1 MASEIFQRLS
11 HYYHGDKEPQPLI
24 SVTTAVWCSILCTVL
39 YVVPLYTSKATRPAP
54 TLSRDAPSLIKARI
68 RAVMVSC
75 FCCSLAAFYVIVYS
89 GKHTPAEALKLL
101 GWWPVGFLE
110 IGKSLLLTALL
121 FMGPLF
127 EMGIAEGR
135 WRSWVRGK
143 NLIHTLQTWV
153 GWRNFVAGPITEE
166 ITFRSIIIAIH
177 LMANMTP
184 NQIVFLT
191 PLYFGIA
198 HINHFYETK
207 LAQPNIAL
215 TPVLIRS
222 LFQFTYTTIF
232 GWYATFLYLRTGSL
246 LTVILVHAFCNYCG
260 LPRLWGRVE
269 TSIPIESTLI
279 RAAKFDEDERLSN
292 DTNEDTGIGWTAA
305 YYIILLAGVVLFRSQ
320 FWPLTESSKALVSF
334 STKTH

>member
-1 MASEIFQRLS
+1 MASGLFERLR
-11 HYYHGDKEPQPLI
+11 HYYHGDKEPEPLI
-24 SVTTAVWCSILCTVL
+24 SVATAVWCSILCTIL
-39 YVVPLYTSKATRPAP
+39 YVAPLYTSKATRPGP

-75 FCCSLAAFYVIVYS
+75 FFCSIATFYFIVHS
-89 GKHTPAEALKLL
+89 GRSTPLQGLQLL
-101 GWWPVGFLE
+101 GWWPIGLPE
-110 IGKSLLLTALL
+110 IGKSLLLTAML

-135 WRSWVRGK
+135 WRNWVRGR
-143 NLIHTLQTWV
+143 TLVQTLRSWT
-153 GWRNFVAGPITEE
+153 GWRNYVAGPITEE
-166 ITFRSIIIAIH
+166 VTFRSIITVIH
-177 LMANMTP
+177 LMAKMSP
-184 NQIVFLT
+184 GKIVFLT

-207 LAQPNIAL
+207 LAQPD
-215 TPVLIRS
+215 TPLVPVFVRS

-246 LTVILVHAFCNYCG
+246 PAVILVHSFCNYCG

-279 RAAKFDEDERLSN
+279 RASKFDEDENIFGSV
-292 DTNEDTGIGWTAA
+292 DGATGLGWSVA
-305 YYIILLAGVVLFRSQ
+305 YYILLFAGVGLFYYQ

-334 STKTH
+334 SPKMH